1 MSQDFAFR
9 LESNKPF
16 DTVVENI
23 EKQTAEHKF
32 RVLAVHDVQETLA
45 EKGFER
51 KPLKI
56 IEVCNAGFAHQA
68 LQKEIEVA
76 LFMPC
81 RFAVYTES
89 DKTIVSLNRPS
100 VIAQM
105 LPDAGLEELAGGVEE
120 TLKQVMKASV

>member
-1 MSQDFAFR
+1 MPENFAFR
-9 LESNKPF
+9 LETNKPF

-32 RVLAVHDVQETLA
+32 RVLAVHNVKETLA

-68 LQKEIEVA
+68 LQKDIDVA

-81 RFAVYTES
+81 RFAVYTKG

-100 VIAQM
+100 VISQM
-105 LPDAGLEELAGGVEE
+105 LPDAGLDELAGGVEE
-120 TLKQVMKASV
+120 TLKQVMQKSV